1 MWQTLIGNYVSFF
14 TLLPHTPPLFLK
26 TWKIRI
32 LIKQKTIAGDIIIL
46 HMCTK
51 NHNHMRYGSWD
62 TEWNRGLFCHIGQFF
77 ALFPP
82 KNTENQNFEDWKK
95 HLEISS
101 FYTCVPQ
108 MKMCSS
114 WYMEHNTHNFLSFWT
129 SFFPFTSLT
138 TKKIKLLKKLK
149 QCLKKWKKKEL
160 EISSFYTLYQK
171 LWSHD
176 ARWTDRCM
184 DGQTDRQTEK
194 VTYRGGCS
202 T

>member
-108 MKMCSS
+108 MKIIWCAVPDIWST
-114 WYMEHNTHNFLSFWT
+114 THIIFCHFGPV
-129 SFFPFTSLT
+129 FSL
-138 TKKIKLLKKLK
+138 L
-149 QCLKKWKKKEL
+149 
-160 EISSFYTLYQK
+160 
-171 LWSHD
+171 
-176 ARWTDRCM
+176 RP
-184 DGQTDRQTEK
+184 
-194 VTYRGGCS
+194 
-202 T
+202 